1 MASKIKSTSR
11 AKRVAGKKE
20 KKISP
25 SKDDRKKVYAFKY
38 SSSLTGKLYESVT
51 IAGQP
56 AFLTYDDNKKEMKV
70 VPEIEEATRII
81 KPVPSEGYP
90 YEAYSFSNYRE
101 VKRYVEIAT
110 QETVDSL
117 YVAALK
123 EFQNFNEQE
132 GHKLWFLA
140 AVAVWS
146 YFQDKFATTPYIN
159 LVGDNGSGKSALGAT
174 FGAIGY
180 RPLNL
185 TDPSPANY
193 TRVLGTLESGQCTI
207 IADEAESIDRSPDLM
222 NILKTGYDIR
232 GRVSKINLNTYTP
245 EYFFTYCL
253 KLIIAEKSPD
263 QWKAKGVMD
272 RTFQIHCYRGL
283 PKHDIKEAL
292 NPAGNK
298 RRQRLLHRLVHLRK
312 LLLIYRLMHFDD
324 YVLDLDV
331 GVQGRDKEL
340 VKPLLQLFCGSMA
353 LDEVKD
359 ALQQLLDEK
368 NSRKQYTLESVL
380 VDVIINLIAE
390 DGTELYVSAI
400 WNRIIQQIPGT
411 HDDKRPHEFQTVEY
425 GTLYNNNVTKL
436 LADKFGATRKRRSD
450 GIVLRFDKDKLE
462 RFARAYRA
470 DGAECRTIE
479 IKIIE
484 DEDEKQWD
492 KVEGSEGDEGSNEA
506 DDQSAEEPDNNELVP
521 CAFCEHAFS
530 NEEEAIGH
538 MVAVHPTMGG

>member
-1 MASKIKSTSR
+1 MARIVDSTV
-11 AKRVAGKKE
+11 KVKKVKDNKGERV
-20 KKISP
+20 SP
-25 SKDDRKKVYAFKY
+25 PKDFRKKVFAFKY
-38 SSSLTGKLYESVT
+38 SGNLTGKLHEAV
-51 IAGQP
+51 IIGGQP
-56 AFLTYDDNKKEMKV
+56 AFLVYDEKKRDMKAV
-70 VPEIEEATRII
+70 LEIEEASRII
-81 KPVPSEGYP
+81 KPPPREGYP
-90 YEAYSFSNYRE
+90 YESYEFEDYRE
-101 VKRYVEIAT
+101 VKQYVEMAAN
-110 QETVDSL
+110 ETVDSL

-123 EFQNFNEQE
+123 EFENFNEQE
-132 GHKLWFLA
+132 GHKLRFLA

-146 YFQDKFATTPYIN
+146 YFQDKFSTTPYIN

-193 TRVLGTLESGQCTI
+193 TRVLGTLEPGQCTI

-283 PKHDIKEAL
+283 PKNDVKEAL
-292 NPAGNK
+292 NPAGNR
-298 RRQRLLHRLVHLRK
+298 RRQQLLHRLVHLRK
-312 LLLIYRLMHFDD
+312 LLLVYRLMHFDD
-324 YVLDLDV
+324 YVVDLDV

-340 VKPLLQLFCGSMA
+340 VKPLLQLFHGANAQS
-353 LDEVKD
+353 EIKH
-359 ALQQLLDEK
+359 ALQLLLDEK
-368 NSRKQYTLESVL
+368 NARKQYSLESALIGIVS
-380 VDVIINLIAE
+380 NFIAE
-390 DGTELYVSAI
+390 NGTELYASTI
-400 WNRIIQQIPGT
+400 WKRIMQQVPGT
-411 HDDKRPHEFQTVEY
+411 YDDKKPNQYETTEY
-425 GTLYNNNVTKL
+425 RTLYNNTVTKL
-436 LADKFGATRKRRSD
+436 LVDKFGAVRKRKSD
-450 GIVLRFDKDKLE
+450 GVVLQFDKDKLE
-462 RFARAYRA
+462 RFSRAYS
-470 DGAECRTIE
+470 GSAESDTI
-479 IKIIE
+479 KVTVIE
-484 DEDEKQWD
+484 DEDERAWTA
-492 KVEGSEGDEGSNEA
+492 EGSEGDEGSNEA
-506 DDQSAEEPDNNELVP
+506 DDTSSAEEPDNNELVP